1 MSYLAI
7 IPARKHSRRLPGK
20 NTAELGGLPL
30 ISWTLKFALSCA
42 EISRIIV
49 STDDPEI
56 LKIAHQFGINVA
68 KLRPSELAQDSTS
81 TLDVCKYELI
91 SNEIDSN
98 DFDGIIIL
106 QPTSPFRSSRTFSEA
121 IAVFVESDKQLVV
134 TVKRNEIP
142 RSWLIKR
149 ERESGLFSKQF
160 TSNPMEK
167 DVLLNVPNG
176 NLYIASYSH
185 IVASYELYTNTFQ
198 IVKSSSLFEDIDID
212 YEEDLEFAR
221 KICEKFVGL

>member
-30 ISWTLKFALSCA
+30 ISWTIKFALGCG

-56 LKIAHQFGINVA
+56 LEIAHQFGIDAA

-91 SNEIDSN
+91 SNNINSN
-98 DFDGIIIL
+98 DFDGFIIL
-106 QPTSPFRSSRTFSEA
+106 QPTSPFRSKRTLSEA
-121 IAVFVESDKQLVV
+121 ITVFIKSDKQLVV
-134 TVKRNEIP
+134 SVKQNEIP
-142 RSWLIKR
+142 RSWLIKK
-149 ERESGLFSKQF
+149 ERESVLFAKQF
-160 TSNPMEK
+160 ASDPMEK
-167 DVLLNVPNG
+167 EIYLNVPNG

-185 IVASYELYTNTFQ
+185 IVTSYELYTDTFQ